1 MSIYVQIKFITVLK
15 LIKIYYNYNSYVILL
30 KYYKRLLRNSL
41 MLIIR

>member
-15 LIKIYYNYNSYVILL
+15 LIKFYYNYNSYVILL